1 MNCTSILVCGGTG
14 FLGKN
19 IIRYFSNKPNI
30 RIRAT
35 YFRSEPDY
43 TFDIEWVQA
52 DLRELEKVRE
62 LLNDIDI
69 VFQYAATTSGA
80 RDIIN
85 RPYMHVTD
93 NVIMNS
99 YLIRESFENNVKH
112 FIFPSCTVMYK
123 NSSTPLKESDLNENE
138 DIYDSYYGSGNTKLY
153 LEKMCKFFSN
163 FNKTKYTVLRQSNLY
178 GPYDKY
184 NLENSHV
191 LSATIVKVMSSKN
204 IIRVWGNG
212 KEKRDFL
219 HVDDL
224 MILLENVIEMQYE
237 QYHLVNT
244 SFGLSISI
252 SDLVSLIIEQS
263 GKNLLIKYDKN
274 KPSIPINIHI
284 NNEKAKKLFNWK
296 PNTDLKSGLKNTIDW
311 YKENFISS

>member
-19 IIRYFSNKPNI
+19 IIKYFSNKPNI

-52 DLRELEKVRE
+52 DLRKLEKVRE

-99 YLIRESFENNVKH
+99 YLIRESYENNVKH

-138 DIYDSYYGSGNTKLY
+138 DIYDCYYGSGNTKLY
-153 LEKMCKFFSN
+153 LEKMCKFF
-163 FNKTKYTVLRQSNLY
+163 F
-178 GPYDKY
+178 
-184 NLENSHV
+184 E
-191 LSATIVKVMSSKN
+191 
-204 IIRVWGNG
+204 
-212 KEKRDFL
+212 F
-219 HVDDL
+219 
-224 MILLENVIEMQYE
+224 
-237 QYHLVNT
+237 
-244 SFGLSISI
+244 
-252 SDLVSLIIEQS
+252 
-263 GKNLLIKYDKN
+263 
-274 KPSIPINIHI
+274 
-284 NNEKAKKLFNWK
+284 
-296 PNTDLKSGLKNTIDW
+296 
-311 YKENFISS
+311 